1 MGKDGAIRLAILDL
15 GTNSIRFDIHEITA
29 KRAPRLIHRE
39 KLMVRLGERL
49 FETGRLDSQAI
60 KRTLEA
66 LSSFTK
72 TAKDLRVDKW
82 VAFGT
87 SALRDA
93 KDRERLLRPA
103 KTKFGIEIEVI
114 SGTEEAKLIAR
125 GILANMKT
133 LTGNFA
139 LVDIGGGSMEVS
151 LCRDRRVVYSKSF
164 PLGAARLQ
172 QVFLKSIPPKKT
184 PGDNPLR
191 NAKKWVRLHLDPE
204 RHRFDMKLDKV
215 FGSSGTVRALSRLCR
230 KTNGVE
236 SIDLSVL
243 KKLNKKM
250 GTMTPEE
257 LLAIPGMEPRRSDLI
272 VAGSLVF
279 EECMKALGVEEAF
292 FTDYSLRDG
301 IFEREIQRLELEH
314 LRPTE
319 VDLEALFRQAAQLGE
334 SSKAL
339 KSLVHLSERLFFQ
352 IQPMHRLSEK
362 WLPYLKIALLYRN
375 AGKFISAIETE
386 RHTAYVVRH
395 ADLPL
400 YEGWE
405 VEFVA
410 QLCLHLRAK
419 RVAPSALPALPPIAK
434 AAFPK
439 VLALYQISDALHP
452 SGAALETGSRLIRAQ
467 ISARQLILKVP
478 RGKNTEL
485 SIMRLQQRKAFFE
498 KEFGKTISALAF

>member
-1 MGKDGAIRLAILDL
+1 MAKDGAIRLAILDL
-15 GTNSIRFDIHEITA
+15 GTNSVRFDIHEITA
-29 KRAPRLIHRE
+29 KKAPRLIHRE
-39 KLMVRLGERL
+39 KLMVKLGERL
-49 FETGRLDSQAI
+49 FEHGRLDSRAI

-66 LSSFTK
+66 LSSFKK
-72 TAKDLRVDKW
+72 TAVDLHVDKW

-93 KDRERLLRPA
+93 KDRDRLLLPA
-103 KTKFGIEIEVI
+103 KRKFGIVIEVI

-125 GILANMKT
+125 GILANEKS
-133 LTGNFA
+133 LRGNFA
-139 LVDIGGGSMEVS
+139 LIDIGGGSMEMS
-151 LCRDRRVVYSKSF
+151 LCRERRVVFSKSF

-172 QVFLKSIPPKKT
+172 QVFLKTTPPRKT
-184 PGDNPLR
+184 KNNNPLR
-191 NAKKWVRLHLDPE
+191 NLKKEIRRHLEPESQHFDIRLDN
-204 RHRFDMKLDKV
+204 V
-215 FGSSGTVRALSRLCR
+215 FGSSGTVRALARLCR
-230 KTNGVE
+230 KSNGVE
-236 SIDLSVL
+236 KIDLSTL

-250 GTMTPEE
+250 ATLTAQE

-272 VAGSLVF
+272 VAGSLVL
-279 EECMKALGVEEAF
+279 EECMKALGVDQAT

-301 IFEREIQRLELEH
+301 IFDREIQRLELEH

-319 VDLEALFRQAAQLGE
+319 VDLEPLFRQAAQLGE
-334 SSKAL
+334 SSREL
-339 KSLVHLSERLFFQ
+339 KSLVHLSERLFLQ
-352 IQPMHRLSEK
+352 LQSLHRLSEK
-362 WLPYLKIALLYRN
+362 WLTYLKIALLYRN
-375 AGKFISAIETE
+375 AGKFISPLETE

-410 QLCLHLRAK
+410 QLCLHQRAK
-419 RVAPSALPALPPIAK
+419 RVAYDTLMGLDPLAK

-452 SGAALETGSRLIRAQ
+452 SGAPLESGPRGLRALNHPGK
-467 ISARQLILKVP
+467 LILRLP

-485 SIMRLQQRKAFFE
+485 SIMRLQQRKGFFE
-498 KEFGKTISALAF
+498 KEFGKTLEAQSC